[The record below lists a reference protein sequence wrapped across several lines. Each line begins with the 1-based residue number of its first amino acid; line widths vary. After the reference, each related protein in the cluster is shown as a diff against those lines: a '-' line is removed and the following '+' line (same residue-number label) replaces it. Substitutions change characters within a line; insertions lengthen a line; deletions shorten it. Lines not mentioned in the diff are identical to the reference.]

1 VAPGNSLVGTPSH
14 SGLIVTAL
22 SDGNYVISN
31 QYSLFGEIESI
42 GSVTLADGPFGLA
55 GTIAPWNSVISDTP
69 SYVTWRSAYDAVRK
83 RLVVGRP
90 DANLVT
96 LLTVSEQ
103 IFASGFE
110 P

>member
-1 VAPGNSLVGTPSH
+1 MSPDNSLVGTPSH
-14 SGLIVTAL
+14 SGSIVTAL

-31 QYSLFGEIESI
+31 RFSLFGEIESN
-42 GSVTLADGPFGLA
+42 GSVTLADGPSGLS
-55 GTIAPWNSVISDTP
+55 GTIAPWNSVISDTS
-69 SYVTWRSAYDAVRK
+69 SYLSWIAAYDAARR

-90 DANLVT
+90 EANLVT

-110 P
+110 S